1 MLNVSYILPCY
12 NTEKYISQC
21 IESLYRQNMPENEF
35 EVICVNNAT
44 TDNLE
49 NIVLEF
55 QKKHMN
61 IQYVKLNV
69 NVCSGGAYNAG
80 LKVAQGKY
88 IQFVDSDDYLKDGI
102 ENKLLTE
109 MVRFDLDLLYFNI
122 ASFKDLDSF
131 TLEQNLRFNGNL
143 NNEIDI
149 CDGSGFVEYFIKQK
163 SFEFIPVPAY
173 RKLIKKDFLVDNK
186 IEFTETTVG
195 TDFLH
200 NLICL
205 KHAQRV
211 KGICF
216 DPYCFRYNP
225 NGVTRSAITP
235 AKIIFALNNYG
246 EAYRQS
252 VDSNFNEDVKKVVYA
267 EMARTVSMYMSY
279 VSQIPNN
286 EKKIV
291 YKSIENIDVIKILSR
306 DLLSKLIVKHPYAF
320 MAISRLSPF
329 FVRKLLVRLKNV
341 YR

>member
-1 MLNVSYILPCY
+1 MLKVSYILPCY

-21 IESLYRQNMPENEF
+21 IESLYRQNMQENEF

-49 NIVLEF
+49 NIILEF
-55 QKKHMN
+55 QKKHKN

-88 IQFVDSDDYLKDGI
+88 IQFVDSDDYLKDDV

-109 MVRFDLDLLYFNI
+109 MMLSDLDLLYFNI
-122 ASFKDLDSF
+122 ASFQDQNSF
-131 TLEQNLRFNGNL
+131 TFEQDLRFNGNL
-143 NNEIDI
+143 DNEIDVCNGNSFI
-149 CDGSGFVEYFIKQK
+149 ENFIKQK

-173 RKLIKKDFLVDNK
+173 RKLIKKDFIINNR

-200 NLICL
+200 NLTCL
-205 KHAQRV
+205 KYAQRV

-225 NGVTRSAITP
+225 NGVTKSAITSS
-235 AKIIFALNNYG
+235 KIIFALNNYG

-252 VDSNFNEDVKKVVYA
+252 VDSNFNETIKKVIYT
-267 EMARTVSMYMSY
+267 EMMNTISMYLSY
-279 VSQIPNN
+279 MSQIPNN
-286 EKKIV
+286 EKKTV
-291 YKSIENIDVIKILSR
+291 YKSIQNIDIIKS
-306 DLLSKLIVKHPYAF
+306 LSKDWFCKLIINHPHVY
-320 MAISRLSPF
+320 MTISRFLPSF
-329 FVRKLLVRLKNV
+329 IYNFLTR
-341 YR
+341 